1 MKTNNLEQT
10 LLSDPS
16 TSNWLKEQLDL
27 TKKRDPVDALND
39 AEVLVTVLE
48 SRLKTV
54 TQHQQDKQS
63 KG

>member
-48 SRLKTV
+48 SRLNTV
-54 TQHQQDKQS
+54 IQHQQDKQS

>member
-27 TKKRDPVDALND
+27 TKNRDPVDALND

-48 SRLKTV
+48 SRLNTV
-54 TQHQQDKQS
+54 TQRQQDKQS

>member
-1 MKTNNLEQT
+1 MKTNNIEHT

-27 TKKRDPVDALND
+27 TQKRDLVDALND
-39 AEVLVTVLE
+39 AEVLVKVLE

>member
-1 MKTNNLEQT
+1 MKTNNIEQT

-27 TKKRDPVDALND
+27 TKKRDLVDALND

>member
-1 MKTNNLEQT
+1 MNTNNLEQT

-48 SRLKTV
+48 SRLNTV
-54 TQHQQDKQS
+54 IQHQQDKQS

>member
-27 TKKRDPVDALND
+27 TKSRDPVDALND

-48 SRLKTV
+48 SRLNTV
-54 TQHQQDKQS
+54 TQRQQDKQS

>member
-16 TSNWLKEQLDL
+16 TSNGLKEQLDL
-27 TKKRDPVDALND
+27 TKNRDPVDALND

-48 SRLKTV
+48 SRLNTV
-54 TQHQQDKQS
+54 TQRQQDKQS

>member
-1 MKTNNLEQT
+1 MKTNNIEHT

-27 TKKRDPVDALND
+27 TKKRDLVDALND

-48 SRLKTV
+48 SRLKIV

>member
-27 TKKRDPVDALND
+27 TKKRDLVDALND